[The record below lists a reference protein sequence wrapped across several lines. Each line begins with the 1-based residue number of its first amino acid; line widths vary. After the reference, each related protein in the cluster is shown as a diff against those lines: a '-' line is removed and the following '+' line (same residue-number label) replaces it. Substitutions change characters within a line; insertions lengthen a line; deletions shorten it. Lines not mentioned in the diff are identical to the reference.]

1 MGGVLVYI
9 TATILIKTFPGNAA
23 YRGLLW
29 SLPAVAGGIGMV
41 TINWDQK
48 LALLVCMILTGS
60 TYGVTYIVAL
70 GWTSSSAA
78 GYTKKLTRNVMF
90 MVGYCVGNLV
100 SPQSWVPSAKP
111 RYYGAWISMVVVS
124 WTGTP
129 LVLLVIRFI
138 LIKRNSERTAL
149 AAEKSDGELDS
160 GFVTVDVEEDGEVV
174 QKRVAIEMLD
184 LTDLENKEFIY
195 PL

>member
-1 MGGVLVYI
+1 MFCI
-9 TATILIKTFPGNAA
+9 FPDILA
-23 YRGLLW
+23 
-29 SLPAVAGGIGMV
+29 
-41 TINWDQK
+41 
-48 LALLVCMILTGS
+48 GS

-100 SPQSWVPSAKP
+100 SPQIWVPSAKP

-129 LVLLVIRFI
+129 LILLVIRFI
-138 LIKRNSERTAL
+138 LIKRNSERRAL
-149 AAEKSDGELDS
+149 AGEKSDEELDR